1 MIRPRRSLL
10 FMPGSNARALEK
22 ARNLPADGIILDL
35 EDSVAPDAKAMARDQ
50 IAKAIAA
57 GGFGK
62 REVLIRVNSLD
73 TPWWVDDVTM
83 AGKARPDGILVP
95 KISTVADLNAI
106 ANRLSDINA
115 DMSIRVWAM
124 LETARG
130 VLDADKLAAASR
142 DSETRLAGFVFG
154 PNDISRETRI
164 RMQPGRAAMI
174 PMITHCILAT
184 RAHGLEILDGP
195 YSDISNI
202 DGFAV
207 ECAQGRDLGFDGKTL
222 IHPSHIEACNAIF
235 TPPAEEVEQAR
246 KIIAAFEKPENASR
260 GAIQLDGRM
269 VERLHADM
277 AQAHDR
283 DCGRDRG
290 DGALKSLLGVS
301 SLLPQGEKGRSQRS
315 RYAIDPRAE
324 AIDRVG
330 IAAIFLIM
338 RSRGAGGEIAVA
350 LALVVAQRADA
361 FHVAQHERLAPRQTV
376 LIDAERGQHLR
387 QFVGGMRSPAD
398 QRLQI
403 GGRHPQ
409 FARDPAEIGGVH
421 LAHFPQ
427 LAPVLQPFAE
437 DVDHE
442 ADDGIGLFLNGHGT
456 APLGSLNGPR

>member
-35 EDSVAPDAKAMARDQ
+35 EDSVAPDAKALARDQ

-95 KISTVADLNAI
+95 KISSVGRSQRHRQPPERHQRRHVDPGLGHD
-106 ANRLSDINA
+106 RD
-115 DMSIRVWAM
+115 R
-124 LETARG
+124 ARG
-130 VLDADKLAAASR
+130 AAMPTSSRPRRRIPKPGSRASC
-142 DSETRLAGFVFG
+142 SG

-202 DGFAV
+202 DGFAT

-235 TPPAEEVEQAR
+235 TPPAEEVAEAR
-246 KIIAAFEKPENASR
+246 KIIAAFEQPENASR

-283 DCGRDRG
+283 DCGCDRG
-290 DGALKSLLGVS
+290 DGALIFPS
-301 SLLPQGEKGRSQRS
+301 
-315 RYAIDPRAE
+315 PRTGARGMR
-324 AIDRVG
+324 RVPCRV
-330 IAAIFLIM
+330 A
-338 RSRGAGGEIAVA
+338 RA
-350 LALVVAQRADA
+350 LATASPP
-361 FHVAQHERLAPRQTV
+361 PRH
-376 LIDAERGQHLR
+376 RGCR
-387 QFVGGMRSPAD
+387 ESAS
-398 QRLQI
+398 
-403 GGRHPQ
+403 GR
-409 FARDPAEIGGVH
+409 R
-421 LAHFPQ
+421 
-427 LAPVLQPFAE
+427 
-437 DVDHE
+437 
-442 ADDGIGLFLNGHGT
+442 GLSAKCAG
-456 APLGSLNGPR
+456 R